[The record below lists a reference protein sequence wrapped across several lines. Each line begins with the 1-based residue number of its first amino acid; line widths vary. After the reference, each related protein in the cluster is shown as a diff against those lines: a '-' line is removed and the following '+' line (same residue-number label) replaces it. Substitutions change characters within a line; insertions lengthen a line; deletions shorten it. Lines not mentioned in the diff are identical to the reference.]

1 MKETSKL
8 RNAAIEILAKDGWT
22 PTHGAAGEG
31 LVGIKS
37 ARDWWMV
44 QKSSSCT
51 SWNISL
57 DGGNSNVFGIF
68 TPNFGEDFP
77 FWRSHLSKGWFN
89 HQPDLFANSHLRNC
103 GSLPL
108 AIHIFSGRIL
118 WKAGR
123 FSFGTPKNPGGL
135 VMVFGTKNDTSTA
148 SPPDGERPSSQMI
161 FGFRALFSR
170 SRSPWW

>member
-1 MKETSKL
+1 MELLDDK
-8 RNAAIEILAKDGWT
+8 IEIKYTILNLEIQQLHQLKYTSRWWQLKCFWNFH
-22 PTHGAAGEG
+22 PELCGE
-31 LVGIKS
+31 
-37 ARDWWMV
+37 
-44 QKSSSCT
+44 
-51 SWNISL
+51 
-57 DGGNSNVFGIF
+57 
-68 TPNFGEDFP
+68 EFP
-77 FWRSHLSKGWFN
+77 FWRSHFSKGWFN
-89 HQPDLFANSHLRNC
+89 HQPDLFANSHLRNR

-148 SPPDGERPSSQMI
+148 SPPDGERPSSQII